1 MSTTSVVATIIPRS
15 LPIVP
20 CFANHFV
27 PRKQVQESYTGFFI
41 LVEVSNDSRQEH
53 GGGKRARTTRR
64 TCQSSGG
71 GSGMIGKTLINLI
84 VIGFQIVGI
93 VAVSRWRPLPMLAAE
108 EGGRLACDPAQD
120 VNILPAAEA
129 ARTVL
134 NQLPRRPVPML
145 TGIGRVHERATVL
158 PDFTKSNDLVRVGQK
173 NIMFAAQSLPQDA
186 DLSRRDGKQ
195 FLVHF
200 AWLND

>member
-1 MSTTSVVATIIPRS
+1 
-15 LPIVP
+15 
-20 CFANHFV
+20 
-27 PRKQVQESYTGFFI
+27 
-41 LVEVSNDSRQEH
+41 
-53 GGGKRARTTRR
+53 
-64 TCQSSGG
+64 
-71 GSGMIGKTLINLI
+71 MIGKTLINLI
-84 VIGFQIVGI
+84 VIGFRIVGI